1 MRQLTEAERLLT
13 EKIIQ
18 LKQAARLEELQV
30 ARLLRKELEC
40 FALRWVLEPKKTLL
54 FYSTQNNTDWNALRK
69 KYFQVADFL
78 YFIEELEQDRFVKI
92 QTLSFEVKT
101 DEERVL
107 YDRGKYRYKSSDDT
121 FWGIKGDMQYL
132 VPVNAEHKVY
142 IDFVSYLERYANKV
156 IYPLP
161 LLEDFVVNNLMFD
174 HNGTMRVGG
183 SEGSYYYQFSGNS
196 FSSSNAPSS
205 YYRRYIRFLA
215 SGNGSLTINARAA
228 GSGDRALYVAVGG
241 NADEAGGGTVVN
253 SSGEPLDD
261 KTAGQITN
269 PNDGSFGDLIWQIKA
284 NAGDLITI
292 FCDNGIRVA
301 GISWTPAQ

>member
-1 MRQLTEAERLLT
+1 MRQLTETERLLI
-13 EKIIQ
+13 EKIVQ
-18 LKQAARLEELQV
+18 LKRAARLEELQV

-69 KYFQVADFL
+69 NYFQVADFL

-161 LLEDFVVNNLMFD
+161 LLEDFVVNNYKSIEQRNFEKQIEENERHHQAQMK
-174 HNGTMRVGG
+174 
-183 SEGSYYYQFSGNS
+183 
-196 FSSSNAPSS
+196 
-205 YYRRYIRFLA
+205 A
-215 SGNGSLTINARAA
+215 SADRHEKQIIKTNCSLVIAA
-228 GSGDRALYVAVGG
+228 IA
-241 NADEAGGGTVVN
+241 
-253 SSGEPLDD
+253 
-261 KTAGQITN
+261 
-269 PNDGSFGDLIWQIKA
+269 
-284 NAGDLITI
+284 LITSATMP
-292 FCDNGIRVA
+292 FLVNKC
-301 GISWTPAQ
+301 TPPTEINNAQLKTIEQAIINSKTTWPNAINIQSSDTLKIKKVSPTQK